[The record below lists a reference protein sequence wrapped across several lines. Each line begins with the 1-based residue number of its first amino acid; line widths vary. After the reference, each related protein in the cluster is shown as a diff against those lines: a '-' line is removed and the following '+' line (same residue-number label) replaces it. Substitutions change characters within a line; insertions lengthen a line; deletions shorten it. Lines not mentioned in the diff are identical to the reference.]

1 MCNVESEM
9 QERDGLVINMCVTE
23 GLSERIMSEQAMEI
37 FEILTEIRM
46 MERDTTAK
54 GKSIRKKEGS

>member
-23 GLSERIMSEQAMEI
+23 GLSARIMSEQAMEI